1 MMCKFL
7 VHISTSESQ
16 CPMLSQSWA
25 SVCQP
30 CCSDC
35 FGSLMGTC
43 RDSLEIANISFLEIK
58 KNSLNCVCKQLF
70 KLWISFSIMN
80 TVLRCMLCKSFNPNQ
95 KILYR
100 KPGLQTKC
108 ILTLFCG
115 RHLLVFYR
123 YKLNWDGQTGR
134 EEKFLTRTARH
145 WNRLPRE
152 ATQSPSS
159 GVFKTSLAEA
169 LISWLTALGS
179 GLDSWDLLVLCTWII
194 PRSFL
199 FFIDEKEQEMWMSVI
214 PRIR

>member
-1 MMCKFL
+1 MNLSAPCYPSHGHLSVNHAVLTAL
-7 VHISTSESQ
+7 VLWWERVGTHWKLPISLSLRLRKIAWIVSANNCSNYGLVSLLWILFSGVCYASPLILTKKSFIESQ
-16 CPMLSQSWA
+16 VYKQNVSWLCF
-25 SVCQP
+25 VI
-30 CCSDC
+30 CC
-35 FGSLMGTC
+35 
-43 RDSLEIANISFLEIK
+43 
-58 KNSLNCVCKQLF
+58 
-70 KLWISFSIMN
+70 
-80 TVLRCMLCKSFNPNQ
+80 
-95 KILYR
+95 
-100 KPGLQTKC
+100 
-108 ILTLFCG
+108 

-123 YKLNWDGQTGR
+123 YKLNWDGQTGC

-152 ATQSPSS
+152 AMQSPSS